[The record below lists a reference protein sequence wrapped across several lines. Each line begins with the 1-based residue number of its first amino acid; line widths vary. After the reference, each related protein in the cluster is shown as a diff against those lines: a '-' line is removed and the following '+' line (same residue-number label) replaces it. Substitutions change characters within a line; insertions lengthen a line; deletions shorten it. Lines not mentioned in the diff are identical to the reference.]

1 MIGRSRRTRLV
12 RVALTLFCVA
22 ILGTGCQWNG
32 VNSLPLP
39 GTVGTSGEDYHIGVE
54 IANVGTLSE
63 NSPVFIDD
71 VEVGSVGHMS
81 VRAWH
86 AVVDVRVKRGTVV
99 PGNAKATVGQ
109 TSLLGSMHLAL
120 DPPKGEPPAGRLAPG
135 STIPLARS
143 AAYPSTEETLAAV
156 SSVVNGGGMGQL
168 GGIIRSL
175 NDGFGGREDDTREL
189 LGRMSTFVNTLNR
202 QRGDLVD
209 LLVQARRLSS
219 GFAAQNDVIENAL
232 QKIPPGLAVLEQQM
246 PKITS
251 AVDRLRVFA
260 DTTTGVVTQVQSDL
274 LTDLRHLQPTLR
286 SLADVGPQMNA
297 ALAYAL
303 VFPYGQSVIDR
314 AVRGDYLNLHATI
327 DLTVPRLK
335 KELLLG
341 TPLGDPNETVPF
353 APGDPGYSRKPTHNP
368 LFFPVAPQSR
378 GAR

>member
-1 MIGRSRRTRLV
+1 M
-12 RVALTLFCVA
+12 ALTLFCVA